1 MDEIV
6 AGPGLI
12 GSELM
17 GYIVKAYVFFVFCY
31 GRLLI
36 WYFSISMFHL
46 IV

>member
-17 GYIVKAYVFFVFCY
+17 GYIVKAYVFFVFFAME
-31 GRLLI
+31 G
-36 WYFSISMFHL
+36 S
-46 IV
+46 